1 VTDASGAGLLQGRVA
16 VVTGV
21 GPGLGRATALALARE
36 GAAVGL
42 VARTEARVREVADEI
57 RAASGKAVPI
67 AASVVEPEDCARVA
81 DIVVGELGGID
92 VLVNSAFRGDSFEP
106 FAGVDLDQ
114 WKKVFEVNLWGSLRM
129 TQACVPALR
138 AGGGGSVVMVAS
150 MSARKIRPNEGGY
163 AASKGA
169 LLTAT
174 KSLAIELATD
184 RIRVNAVVPG
194 WIWGPNVQM
203 YVDWQVQSRGVTPE
217 AAIAEITEHIP
228 LGEVPPQED
237 IAEAIVFFASGMSR
251 MVTGQSLDVNGGE
264 YFG

>member
-1 VTDASGAGLLQGRVA
+1 MLLEGKRA

-42 VARTEARVREVADEI
+42 VARNEERLADIQAEIEAAGGRAVSIPADVTQ
-57 RAASGKAVPI
+57 A
-67 AASVVEPEDCARVA
+67 DQCARVA
-81 DIVVGELGGID
+81 ETAAAELGGID
-92 VLVNSAFRGDSFEP
+92 VLVNSAFRGDVFQP
-106 FAGVDLDQ
+106 FADVDLAQ
-114 WKKVFEVNLWGSLRM
+114 WRKIFEVNLWGALQL

-138 AGGGGSVVMVAS
+138 VADGGAVVMVGS
-150 MSARKIRPNEGGY
+150 MSARKIRLNEAGY

-174 KSLAIELATD
+174 KSLAAELGPD

-194 WIWGPNVQM
+194 WIWGPNVQL
-203 YVDWQVQSRGVTPE
+203 YVDWQSNERGITREEV
-217 AAIAEITEHIP
+217 IAEITEAIP
-228 LGEVPPQED
+228 LGEIPPQED
-237 IAEAIVFFASGMSR
+237 IAEAIVFFASPMAR
-251 MVTGQSLDVNGGE
+251 MITGQSLDVNGGE